1 MHGAFIANGE
11 DMSGLDYK
19 IVVTFHSGLKEGIA
33 EVHEEVSGR
42 NIELRKD
49 HAYNIKEAVETA
61 MLYGRDLT

>member
-1 MHGAFIANGE
+1 
-11 DMSGLDYK
+11 MSGLDYK